1 MVCGA
6 VCGAARESQTSGG
19 VLDLCLPSTDE
30 RTTRE
35 SDLNSLLFRLV
46 IFFFSPINYS
56 HTRVLLHQ
64 TRRAFQTFPG
74 FLTRQF
80 FMQRALASVSFFY
93 NKIVCVYAPGNLHFH
108 AYFTLIILVF
118 YHFVIA
124 LKQKYATRNLCMLFR
139 LRLSELFKFL
149 WLRSWLSSR
158 RKPHRAPSLP
168 QEIERVCARDAHPTP
183 PHRRCPSR
191 PLEA

>member
-35 SDLNSLLFRLV
+35 IDINSLLFRLV

-64 TRRAFQTFPG
+64 TRRAFQTFPVLLSHVN
-74 FLTRQF
+74 FSCSAPLRVCLF
-80 FMQRALASVSFFY
+80 FIIKLC
-93 NKIVCVYAPGNLHFH
+93 VCTHLVIFISMHISLSSYL
-108 AYFTLIILVF
+108 YFIILS
-118 YHFVIA
+118 
-124 LKQKYATRNLCMLFR
+124 L
-139 LRLSELFKFL
+139 
-149 WLRSWLSSR
+149 LSSKSMR
-158 RKPHRAPSLP
+158 LETCACYFVSDSPNFLSFYGSAHGSHPVENHTEPHHCPRK
-168 QEIERVCARDAHPTP
+168 
-183 PHRRCPSR
+183 
-191 PLEA
+191 